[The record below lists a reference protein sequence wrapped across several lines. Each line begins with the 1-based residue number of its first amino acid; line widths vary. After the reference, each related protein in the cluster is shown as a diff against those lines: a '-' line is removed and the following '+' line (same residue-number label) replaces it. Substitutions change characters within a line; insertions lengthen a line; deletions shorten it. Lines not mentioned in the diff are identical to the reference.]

1 MYKFIQYVVIIIIII
16 ITNYMMMMMMM
27 MIDNI
32 RIGYEGING
41 LAAGLANANHDVKQL
56 ILSDLSLG
64 CIKKLQVAAE
74 TRNIKIIC
82 EFPSL
87 LTITA
92 YSIADYLQSKVS
104 I

>member
-16 ITNYMMMMMMM
+16 IIITNYMMMMMIMMMMIM

-64 CIKKLQVAAE
+64 MYQEVTSC
-74 TRNIKIIC
+74 
-82 EFPSL
+82 S
-87 LTITA
+87 
-92 YSIADYLQSKVS
+92 
-104 I
+104 